1 MGYCYYGNYA
11 QFLEIG
17 RVEALRNLGFRYKEM
32 EEQGILLPVLDFQI
46 KYLIP
51 AKYDDLLTIE
61 TSIVSVKGTRIL
73 FDYRILNENDA
84 VLITYSETGIASF
97 VITFCGSYRYIPFS
111 YCPIQTIGLNRII
124 ENENGNFVQDEVSQY
139 VNNLSSEQLDLMWNA
154 YVDNN
159 LLWKANQTSPFAL
172 SGTYYA
178 K

>member
-1 MGYCYYGNYA
+1 MIDRTFFTQIRVRYSETDQMGYCYYGNYA

-32 EEQGILLPVLDFQI
+32 EENGILLPVLDFQI

-84 VLITYSETGIASF
+84 IVAHASTTLVFVLKETMRPIKVPENILH
-97 VITFCGSYRYIPFS
+97 VIT
-111 YCPIQTIGLNRII
+111 
-124 ENENGNFVQDEVSQY
+124 NEN
-139 VNNLSSEQLDLMWNA
+139 
-154 YVDNN
+154 
-159 LLWKANQTSPFAL
+159 
-172 SGTYYA
+172 
-178 K
+178 